1 MPQSPNETPTLALG
15 VTASCPH
22 CHGTFQARVLPA
34 ICPLCHSGKPQ
45 AMEKSAMAD
54 HLEAIEACIPHR
66 FEFSKLG
73 PQVRSFVREIP
84 LPPKD
89 LNLKNQLQRLQ
100 KLYLPMWWVDAQVM
114 AFWQAEVAFPYEV
127 LSHEENYESGHWQ
140 TKESRETRLKWEWRG
155 GTLERQYD
163 NTPAPALISF
173 RKIESTLGYFDQDL
187 AKPFQPESLHDTI
200 LKWPDKGIQEAWHE
214 ALYDLDQRAQEECRT
229 AANGDQIRSFSWE
242 PVFTDKNWTQLLL
255 PLYVS
260 YYEDDQGQIHPIYFH
275 GQTGKAAG
283 VKRASEKKARRR
295 GMGLLSL
302 ALVALLSAL
311 FGSIYMSDDPLFPGL
326 LLGAGFLFLIGL
338 VSSLQV
344 LPKARRFNRR
354 QGGEDFYI

>member
-1 MPQSPNETPTLALG
+1 M
-15 VTASCPH
+15 
-22 CHGTFQARVLPA
+22 
-34 ICPLCHSGKPQ
+34 
-45 AMEKSAMAD
+45 
-54 HLEAIEACIPHR
+54 
-66 FEFSKLG
+66 
-73 PQVRSFVREIP
+73 
-84 LPPKD
+84 
-89 LNLKNQLQRLQ
+89 
-100 KLYLPMWWVDAQVM
+100 
-114 AFWQAEVAFPYEV
+114 
-127 LSHEENYESGHWQ
+127 
-140 TKESRETRLKWEWRG
+140 
-155 GTLERQYD
+155 ERQYD

-173 RKIESTLGYFDQDL
+173 RKIESALGYFDQDL